1 MSDVDIRPAAA
12 SDVPAIRAV
21 VADAYGHYVERM
33 GRTPAPM
40 TANYEQ
46 IVGDGTM
53 LVLTVGGVV
62 AGLTVLKMGADH
74 LLVSN
79 VAVASAYQGR
89 GFGRSLLDHA
99 EMRASREG
107 IGELRL
113 FTNEL
118 MHENVA
124 IYTKL
129 GWEEY
134 GRAEQ
139 DGFRRVFMRKR
150 IARPERRP

>member
-1 MSDVDIRPAAA
+1 MSDIDIRPAAA

-33 GRTPAPM
+33 GRAPAPM
-40 TANYEQ
+40 TADYER
-46 IVGDGTM
+46 IVSHGKV
-53 LVLTVGGVV
+53 LVLTVDGAA
-62 AGLTVLKMGADH
+62 AGLMVLKTGVDH

-79 VAVASAYQGR
+79 VAVTSAYQGR

-99 EMRASREG
+99 EKHALRMNIS
-107 IGELRL
+107 ELRL

-124 IYTKL
+124 LYTKL
-129 GWEEY
+129 GWEEHD
-134 GRAEQ
+134 RAEQ

-150 IARPERRP
+150 IARFESRP